1 MILFKSRLKSLEAS
15 YLYREETLRIYI
27 ENFRKENIRLVEENG
42 KLRVENNKLRVE
54 NNKLRNENKSQGDRH
69 AVMLTLRGQIE
80 HFSFHICLYYHDHPG
95 AKLSISPHPSKKFAD
110 FLPKVM
116 AFREKSVTLQR
127 VLRTKCA
134 EN

>member
-1 MILFKSRLKSLEAS
+1 MDSSDEKTLLESLDPVIVELLKENVRLKHNVPDP
-15 YLYREETLRIYI
+15 YVY
-27 ENFRKENIRLVEENG
+27 
-42 KLRVENNKLRVE
+42 
-54 NNKLRNENKSQGDRH
+54 
-69 AVMLTLRGQIE
+69 
-80 HFSFHICLYYHDHPG
+80 ICLYYHDHPG